1 MILSTALAGRTRSL
15 ELRGRDLIDRGF
27 EHADNGGPTD
37 CAYQFPVFL
46 LSVFSYQFW
55 FNRHMDVGTR
65 VSIVLLRVDYGDG

>member
-1 MILSTALAGRTRSL
+1 MS
-15 ELRGRDLIDRGF
+15 LIDRGF
-27 EHADNGGPTD
+27 ERADNGGPTD
-37 CAYQFPVFL
+37 CAYPFPVFL

>member
-1 MILSTALAGRTRSL
+1 LILSTALVGRTRSL
-15 ELRGRDLIDRGF
+15 QLRVMSLIDPGF
-27 EHADNGGPTD
+27 ERADNGDSTD

-65 VSIVLLRVDYGDG
+65 VSTVLLRVDYGDG